1 MHRLSA
7 TWSVLTRSLALLI
20 VAVSPALAREGNG
33 ALKPARLDES
43 LRESPMISGA
53 RLAGYAV
60 PEAPGAARTAFR
72 AWLPA
77 GMGGSALCL
86 RVVAAD
92 ALYEARGVY
101 EVPADQPAGA
111 VLLDFDSRYGTDF
124 WQSRA
129 VELGADGVAVL
140 LTEGAC
146 PGTEGTDARPG
157 RAVPV
162 LATTEAT
169 AEATAEATTEATTEA
184 TAPVPALLVNSFR
197 AEQSFVFVDGLTDPT
212 PCERIAAPVRTA
224 FDTRCELALP
234 SEVAADTPLTA
245 TVLTI
250 RGGEMGPPIEVPL
263 WPLPRR

>member
-169 AEATAEATTEATTEA
+169 TEA

>member
-1 MHRLSA
+1 
-7 TWSVLTRSLALLI
+7 
-20 VAVSPALAREGNG
+20 
-33 ALKPARLDES
+33 
-43 LRESPMISGA
+43 
-53 RLAGYAV
+53 
-60 PEAPGAARTAFR
+60 
-72 AWLPA
+72 
-77 GMGGSALCL
+77 MGGGTLCL

-101 EVPADQPAGA
+101 ELPPDQPAGA
-111 VLLDFDSRYGTDF
+111 VLLDFDSRYGADF
-124 WQSRA
+124 WESRA

-162 LATTEAT
+162 LPTTK
-169 AEATAEATTEATTEA
+169 A

-212 PCERIAAPVRTA
+212 ACERIAAPVRTA
-224 FDTRCELALP
+224 FDTRCDLALP
-234 SEVAADTPLTA
+234 AGMAADTPLTA